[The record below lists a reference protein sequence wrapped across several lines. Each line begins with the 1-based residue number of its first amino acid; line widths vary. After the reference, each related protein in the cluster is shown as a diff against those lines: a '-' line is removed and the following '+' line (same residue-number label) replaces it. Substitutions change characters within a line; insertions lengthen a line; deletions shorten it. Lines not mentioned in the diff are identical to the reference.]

1 MEILFESRFQKD
13 LKKIKD
19 KKIRQKAKEVI
30 LQCKQAEQL
39 NEINNLKKMQGYQAF
54 YRIRL
59 GDYRIGIEFLD
70 NTLIFTRFLHRKE
83 IYRFFP

>member
-30 LQCKQAEQL
+30 LQCKQAGQL
-39 NEINNLKKMQGYQAF
+39 NEINNLKKMQGYQTF

-59 GDYRIGIEFLD
+59 SDYRMGIELSE

>member
-30 LQCKQAEQL
+30 LQCKQAGQL
-39 NEINNLKKMQGYQAF
+39 NEINNLKKMQGYQTF

-59 GDYRIGIEFLD
+59 GDYRIGIELSE

>member
-1 MEILFESRFQKD
+1 MEILFESHFQKD